1 MSSFRKKSKKRA
13 FLKASDLGL
22 YIDDLRYGSA
32 SLEEE
37 PVFGEALSV
46 VHFDGRTRTPYSA
59 GSYFSLP
66 IPVCMCWSVWKIP
79 LIGSGWS
86 H

>member
-1 MSSFRKKSKKRA
+1 MQVESLQKARSMSSFRKKSKKRA

-37 PVFGEALSV
+37 PAF
-46 VHFDGRTRTPYSA
+46 
-59 GSYFSLP
+59 
-66 IPVCMCWSVWKIP
+66 
-79 LIGSGWS
+79 
-86 H
+86 